1 MNSPALLAAIGIVI
15 LLAVAWASAV
25 VAERRRRGL
34 RGRLAAVVGVS
45 SLGGAAPESASL
57 RRTTISRR
65 RGLPAVL
72 AGLTHWLVVELR
84 ATGDRL
90 TIGSL
95 MIAAAVGA
103 LLVSAVAV
111 AILGLPLL
119 VTAPLAVAAA
129 LWAAIVRLRF
139 AQRRFQRRFV
149 DAFPDALDVIVRAAR
164 AGLPVLDAM
173 ESAVT
178 MVSEP
183 VASEFHKLLDEM
195 RIGIDLDEAL
205 ESASDRIR
213 VNDFRFFA
221 AAIVLQRRTGGSLA
235 ETLANLSGLIR
246 KRKEIRLKVRALS
259 AETRATA
266 YLLGVLPAAVG
277 GFMYTLHPATM
288 SLLFTDRRGKIILGI
303 AVVLML
309 SGFMLMAALIRRTL
323 RS

>member
-15 LLAVAWASAV
+15 LFAVAWGSSV
-25 VAERRRRGL
+25 VAERRRRGI
-34 RGRLAAVVGVS
+34 RGRLAAVVAMS
-45 SLGGAAPESASL
+45 PSAGAALESASL
-57 RRTTISRR
+57 RRTTASRQR
-65 RGLPAVL
+65 DLPAVL
-72 AGLTHWLVVELR
+72 AGFASWLVVELR

-90 TIGSL
+90 TIGGL
-95 MIAAAVGA
+95 VLAAAIGA
-103 LLVSAVAV
+103 LLVSVIAVTV
-111 AILGLPLL
+111 LGLPLL
-119 VTAPLAVAAA
+119 VTIALTVAAG
-129 LWAAIVRLRF
+129 LWATIIRLRF
-139 AQRRFQRRFV
+139 SQRRFQRRFV

-178 MVSEP
+178 TVSEP
-183 VASEFHKLLDEM
+183 VAGEFRKLLDEM

-205 ESASDRIR
+205 ETASDRIR

-259 AETRATA
+259 AETRATG

-277 GFMYTLHPATM
+277 GFMYLLHPATM
-288 SLLFTDRRGKIILGI
+288 SLLFTDPRGKIILGI
-303 AVVLML
+303 ALLLML
-309 SGFMLMAALIRRTL
+309 SGFMLMATMIRRTL
-323 RS
+323 R